1 MYKLFAEEKKELTK
15 ATQKKYKQFD
25 KELIKHAEQKQNNK
39 FLTEKEKNVLQVFY
53 DFGINITINNK
64 INNFQNI
71 LFEITPDSKEDLK
84 KMLKNKKML
93 TYYLKTEIKQNND
106 VFMIEY
112 QKEKKDVLYLYNILK
127 NNNKNNI
134 NVNIGKDTKNDIVNM
149 NIEKLPHLLIG
160 GTTGSGKSV
169 FINTL
174 ITSLIYN
181 YTSEELKLFLVDPKR
196 TELKAFSDIPHLYFN
211 IVNDIADVN
220 NLLDFLIDTMY
231 KRYIILEKNNCKNI
245 QEYNKKQKSNK
256 MKYYICIIDELADL
270 MLQDKKNIEVKLC
283 KIAQLSRACGIHLI
297 VATQRPSTDIITGL
311 IKSNFP
317 SRLCFKVASV
327 YDSRTILDTKGG
339 EKLHGNGEAIY
350 KNVNSVD
357 YIKIQTPFI
366 SNEELT
372 KIL

>member
-25 KELIKHAEQKQNNK
+25 KELIKHAEQKQNNM
-39 FLTEKEKNVLQVFY
+39 FLTEKEKNILQVFN
-53 DFGINITINNK
+53 DFEINITIKNK
-64 INNFQNI
+64 INSFQNI

-93 TYYLKTEIKQNND
+93 SYYLKTEIKQNND
-106 VFMIEY
+106 AFIIEY
-112 QKEKKDVLYLYNILK
+112 QKDKKDILYLCDIIE
-127 NNNKNNI
+127 NNKNDNI
-134 NVNIGKDTKNDIVNM
+134 NVNIGKDTKNNIINM

-181 YTSEELKLFLVDPKR
+181 YTSEEIKLFLVDPKR
-196 TELKAFSDIPHLYFN
+196 TELKIFKDIPHLLFD
-211 IVNDIADVN
+211 IANDIQDAN
-220 NLLDFLIDTMY
+220 LLLDFLIDEMY
-231 KRYIILEKNNCKNI
+231 HRYRILEKNNYKNI
-245 QEYNKKQKSNK
+245 QEYNEKHKNNK
-256 MKYYICIIDELADL
+256 MQFYICIIDELADL

-297 VATQRPSTDIITGL
+297 IATQRPSTDIVTGL

-339 EKLHGNGEAIY
+339 EKLQGNGEAIY

-357 YIKIQTPFI
+357 YIRLQTPFV

>member
-1 MYKLFAEEKKELTK
+1 
-15 ATQKKYKQFD
+15 
-25 KELIKHAEQKQNNK
+25 
-39 FLTEKEKNVLQVFY
+39 
-53 DFGINITINNK
+53 
-64 INNFQNI
+64 
-71 LFEITPDSKEDLK
+71 
-84 KMLKNKKML
+84 
-93 TYYLKTEIKQNND
+93 
-106 VFMIEY
+106 
-112 QKEKKDVLYLYNILK
+112 
-127 NNNKNNI
+127 
-134 NVNIGKDTKNDIVNM
+134 
-149 NIEKLPHLLIG
+149 
-160 GTTGSGKSV
+160 
-169 FINTL
+169 
-174 ITSLIYN
+174 
-181 YTSEELKLFLVDPKR
+181 
-196 TELKAFSDIPHLYFN
+196 
-211 IVNDIADVN
+211 
-220 NLLDFLIDTMY
+220 MY
-231 KRYIILEKNNCKNI
+231 KRYIILEKNDCKNI
-245 QEYNKKQKSNK
+245 QEYNKKHKSNK

>member
-1 MYKLFAEEKKELTK
+1 MYKLFEEEKRQLTK

-25 KELIKHAEQKQNNK
+25 KELIKHAEQKQNNT
-39 FLTEKEKNVLQVFY
+39 FLTEKEKNISQVFN
-53 DFGINITINNK
+53 DFGINIAIKNK
-64 INNFQNI
+64 INSFQNI

-93 TYYLKTEIKQNND
+93 AYYLKTEIKQNND
-106 VFMIEY
+106 AFIIEY
-112 QKEKKDVLYLYNILK
+112 QKGKKDVLYLYNILE
-127 NNNKNNI
+127 NNNKNSI
-134 NVNIGKDTKNDIVNM
+134 NVNIGKDTKNDIINM

-181 YTSEELKLFLVDPKR
+181 YTSKEIKLFLVDPKR
-196 TELKAFSDIPHLYFN
+196 TELKIFKDIPHLLFD
-211 IVNDIADVN
+211 IVNDIQDVN
-220 NLLDFLIDTMY
+220 TLLDFLINEMY
-231 KRYIILEKNNCKNI
+231 ERYKKLERNNCKNI
-245 QEYNKKQKSNK
+245 QEYNEKNK
-256 MKYYICIIDELADL
+256 NSKMQYYICIIDELADL

-297 VATQRPSTDIITGL
+297 IATQRPSTDIVTGL

-339 EKLHGNGEAIY
+339 EKLQGNGEAIY
-350 KNVNSVD
+350 KNVNSVN
-357 YIKIQTPFI
+357 YIKLQTPFI
-366 SNEELT
+366 SNEELQ

>member
-1 MYKLFAEEKKELTK
+1 MYKLFEEEKRQLTK

-25 KELIKHAEQKQNNK
+25 KELIKHAEQKQNNT
-39 FLTEKEKNVLQVFY
+39 FLTEKEKNISQVFN
-53 DFGINITINNK
+53 DFGINIAIKNK
-64 INNFQNI
+64 INSFQNI
-71 LFEITPDSKEDLK
+71 LFEITPDSEV
-84 KMLKNKKML
+84 
-93 TYYLKTEIKQNND
+93 YYLKTEIKQNND
-106 VFMIEY
+106 AFIIEY
-112 QKEKKDVLYLYNILK
+112 QKGKKDVLYLYNILE
-127 NNNKNNI
+127 NNNKNSI
-134 NVNIGKDTKNDIVNM
+134 NVNIGKDTKNDIINM

-181 YTSEELKLFLVDPKR
+181 YTSKEIKLFLVDPKR
-196 TELKAFSDIPHLYFN
+196 TELKIFKDIPHLLFD
-211 IVNDIADVN
+211 IVNDIQDVN
-220 NLLDFLIDTMY
+220 TLLDFLINEMY
-231 KRYIILEKNNCKNI
+231 ERYKKLERNNCKNI
-245 QEYNKKQKSNK
+245 QEYNEKNK
-256 MKYYICIIDELADL
+256 NSKMQYYICIIDELADL

-297 VATQRPSTDIITGL
+297 IATQRPSTDIVTGL

-339 EKLHGNGEAIY
+339 EKLQGNGEAIY
-350 KNVNSVD
+350 KNVNSVN
-357 YIKIQTPFI
+357 YIKLQTPFI
-366 SNEELT
+366 SNEELQ